1 MESLSTQTEEMQR
14 KELIERLKSTG
25 VEYQCGNFLI
35 RFQLTTKS
43 MNSGNTKES
52 GEIRMS
58 DHGIQV
64 AHLAFSVSTDEGI
77 TFIKNMGYG
86 KYEYANS
93 EIDNSQDL
101 KKKYSKSGIIRKA
114 ASLLAEYGIVKQ
126 TALLSGVIDP
136 HNADAINS
144 LLHMERTIGNKPFI
158 HTWGQDDDS
167 SEFHTQLRM

>member
-58 DHGIQV
+58 DNGKQI
-64 AHLAFSVSTDEGI
+64 AHLKFTVSTEKRLTYI
-77 TFIKNMGYG
+77 QNKGYG
-86 KYEYANS
+86 KYDDELN
-93 EIDNSQDL
+93 DSQELL
-101 KKKYSKSGIIRKA
+101 KKYGRNKIMQKA
-114 ASLLAEYGIVKQ
+114 TSFLAEYGIYKQ
-126 TALLSGVIDP
+126 TDILAGIIDP
-136 HNADAINS
+136 KNQAAVS
-144 LLHMERTIGNKPFI
+144 ARTHMERAIGNAPFI
-158 HTWGQDDDS
+158 HKWAEDDS
-167 SEFHTQLRM
+167 SGEFQTILRS